1 MTQPRKAARR
11 GTVALTDVDNIVD
24 DILDRAHAA
33 GLSKNRLCLL
43 AGLNRSLFNH
53 LATRA
58 ESPRLSTVLAL
69 LRALDNVESMR
80 RSA

>member
-1 MTQPRKAARR
+1 MTRPRKARR
-11 GTVALTDVDNIVD
+11 RRTVALTEIDNIVD
-24 DILDRAHAA
+24 DILNRATAA
-33 GLSKNRLCLL
+33 GLSKNKLCVL

-53 LATRA
+53 LGTRA

-80 RSA
+80 ESA